1 MESTADGVLEAFY
14 NRLVEICW
22 VIEGVL
28 ATPSCVDVGGLGHQG
43 KRISVRKFSQSA
55 TITLLFRPTM
65 ASLTNHTAS
74 PRCSAL
80 YNSSVMNRNVPL
92 GSGLA

>member
-1 MESTADGVLEAFY
+1 MRVAVESTTDGVLEALY
-14 NRLVEICW
+14 DRLVEICW

-28 ATPSCVDVGGLGHQG
+28 ATPSCVDVGGLGRQG
-43 KRISVRKFSQSA
+43 KRISVRKVSQSA
-55 TITLLFRPTM
+55 TITLLFCPTI

-80 YNSSVMNRNVPL
+80 
-92 GSGLA
+92 